1 MTISAFSGVVV
12 FIVIFVVVVVIII
25 DYLSC
30 RKSSTADEKL
40 QNFKGY
46 T

>member
-25 DYLSC
+25 IDYLSC

-40 QNFKGY
+40 QDFK
-46 T
+46 